1 MFVGRKVSVGVML
14 GVRVDV
20 GVEVAVAVCVTVS
33 VGDSVGEG
41 VLVCGFVADGI
52 GVSVGP
58 INVRD
63 GVNVG

>member
-1 MFVGRKVSVGVML
+1 MFVGFNVSDGVIL
-14 GVRVDV
+14 GVWEDV
-20 GVEVAVAVCVTVS
+20 GVEVAVTVCVNVS

-58 INVRD
+58 TNVSEA
-63 GVNVG
+63 VNVG

>member
-1 MFVGRKVSVGVML
+1 VFVGSNVSDGVTLAVGV
-14 GVRVDV
+14 DV
-20 GVEVAVAVCVTVS
+20 CVAVCVTVS

-52 GVSVGP
+52 GVSVDP
-58 INVRD
+58 TNVRE